1 MKTVT
6 ITADRTAIFDQVART
21 TGYAGAKQIDR
32 DEHAY
37 ERISTTKA
45 DEDLLAQF
53 WHESRGC
60 LCHALRRL
68 IEAEGMEGEIYRLDL
83 TLSEAFDEGLLPSVA
98 TDLDTYF
105 VNDITSKWLALVDMD
120 SATDY
125 ATAASRIIAEIQ
137 RKLLCKRPPKRPT
150 Y

>member
-21 TGYAGAKQIDR
+21 TGYAGAKQLDR

-37 ERISTTKA
+37 ERLSTTKA
-45 DEDLLAQF
+45 DDDLLVQF
-53 WHESRGC
+53 WNESRGC

-68 IEAEGMEGEIYRLDL
+68 IEAEGMEGADYRLDL
-83 TLSEAFDEGLLPSVA
+83 NLSEAFDEGLLPSVA
-98 TDLDTYF
+98 TDLDAYF
-105 VNDITSKWLALVDMD
+105 VNDITSKWLTLVDKD
-120 SATDY
+120 RAADY
-125 ATAASRIIAEIQ
+125 ATAASHIIADIQ
-137 RKLLCKRPPKRPT
+137 RKLLCKKAPQRPI